1 MCLNNLYNSFGYE
14 TFYEVIKTILNRH
27 FSFECPKH
35 TMAHKGLAAK
45 KKKRCKQKTIAANK
59 KVNAA
64 NKKVN
69 AANKKVIAANK
80 KK

>member
-1 MCLNNLYNSFGYE
+1 MIF
-14 TFYEVIKTILNRH
+14 FPI
-27 FSFECPKH
+27 P
-35 TMAHKGLAAK
+35 LAAK
-45 KKKRCKQKTIAANK
+45 RLIFTVHRLKLSLNYDGPQGTRCKEKETLQKKTIAANK

>member
-1 MCLNNLYNSFGYE
+1 MTVAFA
-14 TFYEVIKTILNRH
+14 VIFMAPYRT
-27 FSFECPKH
+27 S

-80 KK
+80 KKSDCCK

>member
-1 MCLNNLYNSFGYE
+1 MMVL
-14 TFYEVIKTILNRH
+14 
-27 FSFECPKH
+27 FSFYCLSLCPSLCLKT

>member
-1 MCLNNLYNSFGYE
+1 MKNGND
-14 TFYEVIKTILNRH
+14 
-27 FSFECPKH
+27 

-45 KKKRCKQKTIAANK
+45 KKKRCKEKTIAANK

-69 AANKKVIAANK
+69 AANKK
-80 KK
+80 

>member
-1 MCLNNLYNSFGYE
+1 MYMQ
-14 TFYEVIKTILNRH
+14 H
-27 FSFECPKH
+27 FH

-80 KK
+80 KVIAANKKEQIMRAHYARGTG